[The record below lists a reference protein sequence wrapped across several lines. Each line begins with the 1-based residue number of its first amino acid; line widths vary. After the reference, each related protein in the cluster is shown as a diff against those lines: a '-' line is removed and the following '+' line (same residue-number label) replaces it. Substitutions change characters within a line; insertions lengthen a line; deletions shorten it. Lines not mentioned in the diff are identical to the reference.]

1 MLSNYAKYSPGTDGI
16 IMILRMIDI
25 YNKVCKRKFKIDKI
39 KSFIV
44 YLIIIKSS
52 SRRPTMIVF
61 NAPGKMFNNERK
73 SFNSHHQNTS
83 TQYIHENE

>member
-25 YNKVCKRKFKIDKI
+25 YNKVCKRKFRIDTI
-39 KSFIV
+39 KTFIV
-44 YLIIIKSS
+44 
-52 SRRPTMIVF
+52 SRRPTMIAF

-73 SFNSHHQNTS
+73 NFHSHHQNTS

>member
-25 YNKVCKRKFKIDKI
+25 YIEVCKRKFRMDTI
-39 KSFIV
+39 KTFIV
-44 YLIIIKSS
+44 Y
-52 SRRPTMIVF
+52 RRPTMIVL

-73 SFNSHHQNTS
+73 IFH
-83 TQYIHENE
+83 

>member
-25 YNKVCKRKFKIDKI
+25 YIEVCKRKFKINTI
-39 KSFIV
+39 KSFI
-44 YLIIIKSS
+44 YLII
-52 SRRPTMIVF
+52 SRRSIMMAF

-83 TQYIHENE
+83 TQYIHENEQAAKH